1 MGQNVK
7 GQEFSGL
14 TTAFRVASLDL
25 EMPQQ
30 DMGGTVPLSEEELRL
45 LEQMER
51 ALSAEDPKFA
61 SALRGTALRRAQRR
75 HAVLAGIVLAGGVA
89 LLMTGV
95 ISRMWIVGVVGFLVM
110 LASTSVLL
118 TALRGAAAVEE
129 DDGDHAPRTSFLD
142 RASERWKQRRRDND
156 L

>member
-1 MGQNVK
+1 M
-7 GQEFSGL
+7 
-14 TTAFRVASLDL
+14 
-25 EMPQQ
+25 
-30 DMGGTVPLSEEELRL
+30 PLSEEELRL

-75 HAVLAGIVLAGGVA
+75 HAVIAGFVLAAGVA
-89 LLMTGV
+89 LLMAGV
-95 ISRMWIVGVVGFLVM
+95 ISRMWVVDVVGFLVM

-118 TALRGAAAVEE
+118 TAVRGAASVEE
-129 DDGDHAPRTSFLD
+129 DEGEHVPRPSFLD
-142 RASERWKQRRRDND
+142 RASERWKQRRRGDE

>member
-1 MGQNVK
+1 MWQNVE

-14 TTAFRVASLDL
+14 TTAFRMACLDL
-25 EMPQQ
+25 EVPQQ

-75 HAVLAGIVLAGGVA
+75 HAVIAGIVLAGGVA

-110 LASTSVLL
+110 LAST
-118 TALRGAAAVEE
+118 
-129 DDGDHAPRTSFLD
+129 
-142 RASERWKQRRRDND
+142 
-156 L
+156 

>member
-1 MGQNVK
+1 M
-7 GQEFSGL
+7 
-14 TTAFRVASLDL
+14 
-25 EMPQQ
+25 
-30 DMGGTVPLSEEELRL
+30 PLSEEELRL

-75 HAVLAGIVLAGGVA
+75 HAVIAGIVLAGGVA

-129 DDGDHAPRTSFLD
+129 DDGDH
-142 RASERWKQRRRDND
+142 
-156 L
+156 

>member
-1 MGQNVK
+1 M
-7 GQEFSGL
+7 
-14 TTAFRVASLDL
+14 
-25 EMPQQ
+25 
-30 DMGGTVPLSEEELRL
+30 PLSEEELRL

-75 HAVLAGIVLAGGVA
+75 HAVIAGIVLAGGVA

-129 DDGDHAPRTSFLD
+129 DDGDHTPRSSFFD

>member
-1 MGQNVK
+1 
-7 GQEFSGL
+7 
-14 TTAFRVASLDL
+14 
-25 EMPQQ
+25 
-30 DMGGTVPLSEEELRL
+30 
-45 LEQMER
+45 
-51 ALSAEDPKFA
+51 
-61 SALRGTALRRAQRR
+61 
-75 HAVLAGIVLAGGVA
+75 
-89 LLMTGV
+89 MTGV

-129 DDGDHAPRTSFLD
+129 DDGDHTPRTSFLD